1 MPSRRKRGWLRK
13 LLWGALIAFGVLVV
27 AVGIWFFIL
36 DRQVTKTFEG
46 RRWTLPAQ
54 VFAAPLELYAGLA
67 LSGPQLEEELA
78 RLQYREVDRLDR
90 PGTYRRLGSRYEVA
104 LRAARFADENR
115 ESQILV
121 INVAGNAI
129 AGLADSKGQ
138 DVPIV
143 RFEPMLIGS
152 IFPSHGEDRIVL
164 TPAEVPPLLPAAL
177 KAVEDRKF
185 DTHHGVDPTA
195 IARAIW
201 ANVRAGGIAQGGST
215 LTQQLVRSYFLT
227 TDQTL
232 SRKLTEAAMSIALE
246 AHFTKTDLM
255 NAYVNEI
262 HLGQDGQRAVHG
274 FGLASQFYFGKPLAE
289 LDLSEVALLVAVVRG
304 PSYYNPRRH
313 PERVKARRDLV
324 LKVLADQGVI
334 KQADADAAMKKP
346 LGVIT
351 RSSRG
356 YYPAYLDFVRR
367 TLRRDYKE
375 EDLTE
380 AGLRIYTSLDPR
392 AQDTAERALEQE
404 LTRLDRV
411 HSAAVKKKEGR
422 NDDEDPPLQAA
433 VVVTSA
439 QSGEVIALIGGR
451 DAGYNGFD
459 RALDAVRPMG
469 SIVKPFVYLTAL
481 ETKRYNASTVI
492 QDEPIDVKLQN
503 GTHWKP
509 LNFTKEVYG
518 PVPLVRALSESLNLA
533 TVGLGLDVGLPNITR
548 TLQRFGLQRPPLEVP
563 AMTLGAVEVSPL
575 EAAQIYSGL
584 ANGGFRS
591 ALRAVRAVIS
601 DDGKQLKAFPL
612 EVTQVAAP
620 DAIFQLNR
628 MLEVVME
635 HGTGRAARSVLPP
648 GLVVAGKSGTSSE
661 LRDSWFAGFS
671 GSHVTVVW
679 VGYDDNRPT
688 GFTGS
693 SGALTVWARLM
704 AGLDTTPRSVAMP
717 DSLAS
722 VNIEFATGQRAEHV
736 CADDIVAVAVPLGSE
751 PAWKPGCENEA
762 ASLVEKAGEW
772 LRDMIKR

>member
-1 MPSRRKRGWLRK
+1 MASRKRAWLRK
-13 LLWGALIAFGVLVV
+13 LLWGAAIAFGVVLI
-27 AVGIWFFIL
+27 VGTIWFIVL

-54 VFAAPLELYAGLA
+54 VYAAPLELYAGLA
-67 LSGPQLEEELA
+67 LSGPQLEDELA
-78 RLQYREVDRLDR
+78 RLQYREVDKLER
-90 PGTYRRLGSRYEVA
+90 PGTYRRQGSRYEVA
-104 LRAARFADENR
+104 LRAARFADEKR
-115 ESQILV
+115 DPQILV
-121 INVAGNAI
+121 INVAGGAI
-129 AGLADSKGQ
+129 AGLSDSKGQ
-138 DVPIV
+138 EVPIA

-164 TPAEVPPLLPAAL
+164 TPADVPRLLPAAL

-195 IARAIW
+195 IARAVW
-201 ANVRAGGIAQGGST
+201 ANLRAGGIAQGGST

-232 SRKLTEAAMSIALE
+232 SRKLREAAMSIALE
-246 AHFTKTDLM
+246 SHFTKADLM

-262 HLGQDGQRAVHG
+262 YLGQDGQRAVHG

-289 LDLSEVALLVAVVRG
+289 LDLSEIALLVAVVRG
-304 PSYYNPRRH
+304 PSYYDPRRH
-313 PERVKARRDLV
+313 PDRVRARRDLV
-324 LKVLADQGVI
+324 LKVLVEQGVI
-334 KQADADAAMKKP
+334 KQADADRALKKP
-346 LGVIT
+346 LGVIS
-351 RSSRG
+351 RSNSG

-367 TLRRDYKE
+367 TLRRDYRE

-392 AQDTAERALEQE
+392 AQETAERALEQE
-404 LTRLDRV
+404 LTRLDKV
-411 HSAAVKKKEGR
+411 HAAAVKRKSGR
-422 NDDEDPPLQAA
+422 TEDKAPLQAA
-433 VVVTSA
+433 VVVTAA

-451 DAGYNGFD
+451 EFGYNGFD
-459 RALDAVRPMG
+459 RALDASRPMG

-492 QDEPIDVKLQN
+492 QDEPIDIKLQN

-509 LNFTKEVYG
+509 QNFTRETYG
-518 PVPLVRALSESLNLA
+518 PVPLVRALSESLNQA
-533 TVGLGLDVGLPNITR
+533 TVGLGLDVGLSNVTQ
-548 TLQRFGLQRPPLEVP
+548 TLQRFGLQKPPLQVPAMLLGSLDVTPLEV
-563 AMTLGAVEVSPL
+563 
-575 EAAQIYSGL
+575 AQIYSGL

-591 ALRAVRAVIS
+591 PLRAVRAVVS

-620 DAIFQLNR
+620 DAIYQLNR

-635 HGTGRAARSVLPP
+635 HGTGRAARNVLPP

-671 GSHVTVVW
+671 GSNVAVVW

-704 AGLDTTPRSVAMP
+704 AGLDTTPRNAPMP
-717 DSLAS
+717 DNLTS
-722 VNIEFATGQRAEHV
+722 VNIEFATGQRAERV
-736 CADDIVAVAVPLGSE
+736 CADDVVAVAVPLGSE
-751 PAWKPGCENEA
+751 PPWKPSCENEA